1 MFKKK
6 KKKAFR
12 FKPTLLDISSHCY
25 KDDNVKVMFSQLY
38 NYLQYGTVYGSNCA
52 NTKICRRAIWKG
64 LILGVKVG
72 SILIITWYLL
82 YREI

>member
-1 MFKKK
+1 MFKK

-25 KDDNVKVMFSQLY
+25 KDGNVKVMFSQLC
-38 NYLQYGTVYGSNCA
+38 NYLQYDTVYGNNCA
-52 NTKICRRAIWKG
+52 NTKICRHTIWKG

-72 SILIITWYLL
+72 SILIKAWHLL
-82 YREI
+82 CREI